1 MIDLLRVLT
10 DLPAITRQERG
21 AVGAL
26 IIGIIIGAILVVVL
40 IVKLL
45 IPGD

>member
-1 MIDLLRVLT
+1 MTDILRFLT
-10 DLPAITRQERG
+10 DLPATFTQERG

-26 IIGIIIGAILVVVL
+26 IIGIIIGVILVVVL

>member
-1 MIDLLRVLT
+1 MIDLLRVLM
-10 DLPAITRQERG
+10 DLPATFRQERG

-26 IIGIIIGAILVVVL
+26 IIGIIIGAILVIVL

>member
-10 DLPAITRQERG
+10 DLPATFRQERG

-40 IVKLL
+40 IIKLL